1 MKDEKE
7 LYKEKRLEVLAFNK
21 DMEERKKLAVERIKE
36 RGEQLRED
44 IVNKSNRAI
53 EESQKKQEE
62 KMEIAKQLE
71 KASKDGNLELIS
83 QLLQKMNEI

>member
-44 IVNKSNRAI
+44 IVTRSNRAI

-83 QLLQKMNEI
+83 KLLQKMNEI